1 MDRKN
6 LGQKVVFER
15 IFDSIRLCAQRLKW
29 SLIVGL
35 ISYVISFHFMVGLK
49 YINIPFSLKYYQY
62 IFANKD
68 FFLRR
73 FFEGHQLEDK
83 IYYYQ
88 KMNLIVSKY
97 VLYSSIIA
105 IASAIL
111 CFIIISKFFKD
122 KGIILNEGRHYR
134 GLKVVSKKEL
144 KNDIDTEIK
153 SGETGLK
160 YTDKDFH
167 IGKENIRIPRSL
179 GANMWAYLGN
189 AGTGKSQGIF
199 HMLMQIRT
207 FNEKVMIVDPAGEYY
222 KYFGQK
228 DDVILSLYDVRSEL
242 YSFWN
247 EGLHPLRIAKA
258 LIEDTG
264 GPNEFWSKAGQ
275 ALFAGLL
282 VLNDNEK
289 DIYNTLFLP
298 YDELKDKLKEKKLAA
313 GIVLGE
319 AEQAGSVLSTAA
331 VDLVW
336 LNDMN
341 VWARKCGKTDPF
353 SINKWVRNNDDKR
366 WVFLTSSDKHWAA
379 SKHLIR
385 LWTDI
390 AVLAA
395 FERGDTQN
403 NVPVWL
409 VCDELSTIGK
419 LPSMSLLEDR
429 GRKYGMGLIA
439 GFQTPSQLET
449 IYGKPLT
456 KVISQGLQ
464 NQICFRAGEQDM
476 LEYMSQ
482 LCGEAEYI
490 QTTSSSTFG
499 VKNSESISDQII
511 RRRNVLPDEFKAL
524 KNMNAY
530 LKVAAHNP
538 TPIKIEYLKLEKIN
552 VAEASYIPGHDE
564 WDGTLNGV
572 KLIKDDPIISSEKVP
587 KNETLNELRD
597 EQIFECFNAD
607 TEVHE
612 TEKNIQI
619 QIPNEDLKD
628 IKIEQKQPEF
638 DINKIAF

>member
-15 IFDSIRLCAQRLKW
+15 IFDSLSLSLQRLKW
-29 SLIVGL
+29 SLLLGL
-35 ISYVISFHFMVGLK
+35 ISYCFSYHFMVGIK
-49 YINIPFSLKYYQY
+49 YINIPFLLRYYKFLSDNPDFILRKFFTHNQLQQN
-62 IFANKD
+62 IF
-68 FFLRR
+68 
-73 FFEGHQLEDK
+73 
-83 IYYYQ
+83 YYE
-88 KMNLIVSKY
+88 KMNHLVAKY
-97 VLYSSIIA
+97 VLISSCISIF
-105 IASAIL
+105 SVLL
-111 CFIIISKFFKD
+111 CFVILTKFFKK
-122 KGIILNEGRHYR
+122 KGLQLNAGRHYR
-134 GLKVVSKKEL
+134 GLKIVTKNEL
-144 KNDIDTEIK
+144 KNDIETEIK

-160 YTDKDFH
+160 YTNKDFH

-179 GANMWAYLGN
+179 GASMWAFLGN

-199 HMLMQIRT
+199 HMLLQIRD
-207 FNEKVMIVDPAGEYY
+207 FKEKVMIVDPAGEYY
-222 KYFGQK
+222 KYFGRK
-228 DDVILSLYDVRSEL
+228 NDVILSLYDVRSEL

-258 LIEDTG
+258 LIEDIG
-264 GPNEFWSKAGQ
+264 GNNEFWSKAGQ

-395 FERGDTQN
+395 FERGDSQLN
-403 NVPVWL
+403 ENIWL

-449 IYGKPLT
+449 IYGKALT
-456 KVISQGLQ
+456 KVIIQGLQ
-464 NQICFRAGEQDM
+464 NQICFRAGEQEM

-490 QTTSSSTFG
+490 QATSSSTFG
-499 VKNSESISDQII
+499 AKNSESISDQII

-530 LKVAAHNP
+530 LKVAGHNP
-538 TPIKIEYLKLEKIN
+538 TQIKIDYLKLEKIN
-552 VAEASYIPGHDE
+552 VAEASYIPNHDK

-572 KLIKDDPIISSEKVP
+572 KIIKDEPLIIENKIGNTAQS
-587 KNETLNELRD
+587 NELKEND
-597 EQIFECFNAD
+597 IYEKIEPD
-607 TEVHE
+607 IEIKTKPEIEV
-612 TEKNIQI
+612 TIPAINNVKNIDQ
-619 QIPNEDLKD
+619 QS
-628 IKIEQKQPEF
+628 F